1 MWKRWNSL
9 EADVADIREPRNR
22 KEKMQD
28 YNEMVLHAMSKLFF
42 ETGNLLAPFLYKV
55 SNYLETMR
63 KFEWIYG

>member
-1 MWKRWNSL
+1 
-9 EADVADIREPRNR
+9 
-22 KEKMQD
+22 
-28 YNEMVLHAMSKLFF
+28 MVLHAMSKLFF